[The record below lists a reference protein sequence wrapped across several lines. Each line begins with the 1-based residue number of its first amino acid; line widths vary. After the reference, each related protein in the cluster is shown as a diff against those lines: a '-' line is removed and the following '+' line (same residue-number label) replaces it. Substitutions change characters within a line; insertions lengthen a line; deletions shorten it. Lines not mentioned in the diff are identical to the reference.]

1 MLVLSRVQ
9 AFLPQIAAS
18 NADIARRAME
28 DPDSVDIEKVGADS
42 RYIQMNLGLGVFEQ
56 RKGAS
61 RSFPT
66 DSDAEMH
73 DGEKSAASSYSGSSS
88 STRSGSEETDDSDSD
103 SDESVDIISSFTEI
117 SSRPIKPLP
126 RRRQPR
132 PHIVVLGEG
141 DSPASKRDSG
151 SYSAGESQ

>member
-1 MLVLSRVQ
+1 
-9 AFLPQIAAS
+9 
-18 NADIARRAME
+18 
-28 DPDSVDIEKVGADS
+28 
-42 RYIQMNLGLGVFEQ
+42 
-56 RKGAS
+56 
-61 RSFPT
+61 
-66 DSDAEMH
+66 MH

-126 RRRQPR
+126 RRRQTR